1 MRAFYVSTPAAEH
14 MTPKTVLDIID
25 HARRREARSGAFL
38 RHLQLRAQT
47 LPTCISFSSRAPSSC
62 LFQFSVE
69 YIETAPRLIRAVEA
83 CARDAGH
90 EGLFTP
96 FLDAAT
102 RFFTNPSVLLSRY
115 IGLDGLL
122 ISAYLCHRL
131 MEDMYDNNHS
141 FRSSK
146 LVDLEITR
154 ANLLVH
160 QLIGEPFANELD
172 DAVAITVRQIAGSP
186 DYYDLDL
193 DPFVAQA
200 NNAAW
205 DSMRQYWDNLL
216 VRNHIRF
223 TLGNRRR
230 R

>member
-1 MRAFYVSTPAAEH
+1 MRSFYVSTPATVR
-14 MTPKTVLDIID
+14 MTPKAVLDIID
-25 HARRREARSGAFL
+25 TARRREARSGDFL
-38 RHLQLRAQT
+38 RHLQLRARI
-47 LPTCISFSSRAPSSC
+47 LPACISFNSRAPANC

-69 YIETAPRLIRAVEA
+69 YIETAPRLIQAVDA
-83 CARDAGH
+83 CAHDAGH

-141 FRSSK
+141 FRSSQ
-146 LVDLEITR
+146 LVDMEVTR

-186 DYYDLDL
+186 DYYDLNL

-205 DSMRQYWDNLL
+205 DSMRQFWEDLL

>member
-1 MRAFYVSTPAAEH
+1 
-14 MTPKTVLDIID
+14 
-25 HARRREARSGAFL
+25 L
-38 RHLQLRAQT
+38 RHLQLRAKA
-47 LPTCISFSSRAPSSC
+47 LPTCIGFNSRAPASC
-62 LFQFSVE
+62 LFQFSLE
-69 YIETAPRLIRAVEA
+69 YIETAPRLIHAVGT

-90 EGLFTP
+90 ECLFTP
-96 FLDAAT
+96 FLNAAT
-102 RFFTNPSVLLSRY
+102 RFFTHPSVLLSHY

-122 ISAYLCHRL
+122 VSAYLCHRL
-131 MEDMYDNNHS
+131 MEDMYENNHS
-141 FRSSK
+141 FRRSQ
-146 LVDLEITR
+146 LMDLEATR

-160 QLIGEPFANELD
+160 ELIGEPFANELD

-186 DYYDLDL
+186 DYYNLDL
-193 DPFVAQA
+193 GPFVAKA

-205 DSMRQYWDNLL
+205 VSMRRYWGNLL